1 MLLGFALNKLISE
14 SNSMKS
20 NTGLYS
26 QTSSHVHFVNYNTV
40 NGLILSTK
48 IENNLAVQSFIDSL
62 DKIASIETAYIGVTV
77 GLFLTAMIVKNIL
90 LRIVLKKKSEILEVF
105 FEIPRKA
112 CTSIQK
118 ECERFIQRL
127 SSENQ

>member
-1 MLLGFALNKLISE
+1 MSVTAGVF
-14 SNSMKS
+14 
-20 NTGLYS
+20 
-26 QTSSHVHFVNYNTV
+26 FV
-40 NGLILSTK
+40 
-48 IENNLAVQSFIDSL
+48 
-62 DKIASIETAYIGVTV
+62 
-77 GLFLTAMIVKNIL
+77 AMAVKNVL

-127 SSENQ
+127 SSEDQEDLESLSMASEGSEAGFAEEKKVHKQKKRTVMG